1 MSRPKIV
8 DVEATIRIALSCNYI
23 GNKELKEMF
32 GPKCSQT
39 LARLKREVR
48 EVEAQEGIPVVV
60 PNHVCREVAFKV
72 WRIDVDELIR
82 GRQRLQKLKMA

>member
-8 DVEATIRIALSCNYI
+8 DVDATIRIALTCNYI
-23 GNKELKEMF
+23 GNKEIKEMF
-32 GPKCSQT
+32 GHKCSQT

-72 WRIDVDELIR
+72 WCIDVEELIR
-82 GRQRLQKLKMA
+82 GRQRLQKLKMI